1 MFIRGDLVVSS
12 SDTQN
17 NAQPIFSVFLAQESH
32 LIWRLSSKDSS
43 FFFSFFSKYYLLVCL
58 HRVLVA
64 AHGTFGRH
72 CRMRDL

>member
-32 LIWRLSSKDSS
+32 LIWSPPWLMQRLS
-43 FFFSFFSKYYLLVCL
+43 VEAQ
-58 HRVLVA
+58 VQ
-64 AHGTFGRH
+64 G
-72 CRMRDL
+72 